1 MIYYPFP
8 LSSILRVRRS
18 AFPFF
23 VSDITRPRPPP
34 LTIESTKTRGE
45 LLSVASSPSRNPFAE
60 RKKTTGQSK
69 RRKKANGLARAA
81 KRARKGNE
89 KERENNM
96 AVNFRCRWKKA
107 VAPPPLPPQNAAG
120 GRETVPLRVQ
130 TEEKKKE
137 GGKLPRPIRRLHYGE
152 ERSPK

>member
-8 LSSILRVRRS
+8 LSSILGVRRS
-18 AFPFF
+18 AFPF
-23 VSDITRPRPPP
+23 SSRLTTRPRPPP
-34 LTIESTKTRGE
+34 LTIESTKTRGT
-45 LLSVASSPSRNPFAE
+45 LLSFTSSPSRDPFTA

-69 RRKKANGLARAA
+69 RRRKANGLARAA
-81 KRARKGNE
+81 ERARKGNE

-107 VAPPPLPPQNAAG
+107 RVTWRRRRLKTPLG
-120 GRETVPLRVQ
+120 DERRCLYGFKL
-130 TEEKKKE
+130 KKK

-152 ERSPK
+152 ERSLK